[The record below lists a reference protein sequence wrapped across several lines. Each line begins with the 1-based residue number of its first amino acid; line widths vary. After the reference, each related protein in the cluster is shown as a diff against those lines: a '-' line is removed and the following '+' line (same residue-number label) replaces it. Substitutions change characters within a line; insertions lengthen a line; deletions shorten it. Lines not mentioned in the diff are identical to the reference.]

1 MLATYRVSLAAQ
13 KRRYLTILQ
22 RHIVPLPSLL
32 TLLWALSILDTILV
46 TVTAGSLTPESLSC
60 ALSNRWSRLYS
71 SRNAPRV
78 RAIQDS
84 FRCCGFNTQFD
95 RAWPFQGGPDQV
107 SARACVVRYGWK
119 RACAESWE
127 NYEKGVLGLMC
138 AVGAAGLVY
147 KVRLFYST
155 VANLIPPAPTQAC
168 TAYAVFR
175 STCSR
180 SL

>member
-1 MLATYRVSLAAQ
+1 M
-13 KRRYLTILQ
+13 
-22 RHIVPLPSLL
+22 
-32 TLLWALSILDTILV
+32 
-46 TVTAGSLTPESLSC
+46 
-60 ALSNRWSRLYS
+60 
-71 SRNAPRV
+71 
-78 RAIQDS
+78 
-84 FRCCGFNTQFD
+84 
-95 RAWPFQGGPDQV
+95 
-107 SARACVVRYGWK
+107 RYGWK